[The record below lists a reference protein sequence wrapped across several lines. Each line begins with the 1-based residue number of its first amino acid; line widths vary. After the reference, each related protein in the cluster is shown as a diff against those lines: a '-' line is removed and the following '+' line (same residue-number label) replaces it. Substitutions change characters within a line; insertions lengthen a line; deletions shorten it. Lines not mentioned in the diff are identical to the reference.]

1 MLLCA
6 DIGNSHT
13 TIGLLDGGVVVDH
26 WRMATD
32 ERREILRIY
41 HGDVHHVWEPGV
53 RPASPS

>member
-32 ERREILRIY
+32 ERRQMLRTY
-41 HGDVHHVWEPGV
+41 HGDVHHVWW
-53 RPASPS
+53 RSPA

>member
-32 ERREILRIY
+32 ERRQMLRTSAA
-41 HGDVHHVWEPGV
+41 HRSTRHWPG
-53 RPASPS
+53 RAR